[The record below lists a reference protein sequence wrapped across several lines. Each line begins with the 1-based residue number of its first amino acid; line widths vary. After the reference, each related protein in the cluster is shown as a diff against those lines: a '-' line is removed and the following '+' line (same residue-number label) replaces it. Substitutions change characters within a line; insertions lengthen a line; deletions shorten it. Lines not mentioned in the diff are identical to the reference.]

1 MGARAAAR
9 GDPPAQVVA
18 VARSVAPEGARVEV
32 ERVGDRV
39 RVTVRAVVHPFAAL
53 PAVGAL
59 DVSGRGTALAEDATG
74 PGP

>member
-9 GDPPAQVVA
+9 GDPPAQVAA
-18 VARSVAPEGARVEV
+18 VARSVAPGGARVEV

-39 RVTVRAVVHPFAAL
+39 RVTVRVAVRPFGGL

-59 DVSGRGTALAEDATG
+59 DVSGRGTALAEDATAAQ
-74 PGP
+74 P